1 MEWVWFIWAGLVWVN
16 QLHPPQLSWEADL
29 KKKIIQLRV
38 CPPQK
43 NGIQTSISQGENSAW
58 TVVLA
63 RLSEGLHQSGG
74 CGLFCT
80 VSAFKSLH
88 ILINLRYILE
98 HLEQITALTTNAHK
112 KKVPENRFQGI
123 EHVRLPH
130 TSHSLH
136 PKGFNVDFDKSVVL

>member
-1 MEWVWFIWAGLVWVN
+1 MSKPTPSAAAVMG
-16 QLHPPQLSWEADL
+16 SRL
-29 KKKIIQLRV
+29 KKKDNPAQSLS
-38 CPPQK
+38 PQK
-43 NGIQTSISQGENSAW
+43 THRAENIQTSISQGENSAW